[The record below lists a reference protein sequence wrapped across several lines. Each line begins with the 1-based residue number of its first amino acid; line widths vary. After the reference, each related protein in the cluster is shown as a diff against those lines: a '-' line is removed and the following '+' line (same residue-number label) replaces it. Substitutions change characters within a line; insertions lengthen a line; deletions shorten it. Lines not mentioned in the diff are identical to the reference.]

1 VRKKSKLYQEIVE
14 SAKIADNSIVFFWEK
29 MLDIEEAQQ
38 EHLRSNDHERFIEAA
53 KQKAMLIERITWEE
67 NQIKLLENKLKN
79 LE

>member
-1 VRKKSKLYQEIVE
+1 MRKKSKLYQEIVE

>member
-1 VRKKSKLYQEIVE
+1 MRKKSKLYQEIVE
-14 SAKIADNSIVFFWEK
+14 AAKIADNSIVFFWEK

-38 EHLRSNDHERFIEAA
+38 EHLRNNDHERFIESA

>member
-1 VRKKSKLYQEIVE
+1 MRKKSKLYQEIVE
-14 SAKIADNSIVFFWEK
+14 AAKIADNSIVFFWEK

-38 EHLRSNDHERFIEAA
+38 EHLRSNDHERFIESA

>member
-1 VRKKSKLYQEIVE
+1 MRKKAKLYQEIVE
-14 SAKIADNSIVFFWEK
+14 SAKMADNSIVFFWEK